1 MARRQLKFQRNHFQ
15 EADHQTVETNKQ
27 KTQVCSN
34 EKVKVDVRQQVWME
48 GGDSILQDF
57 DSVKIRLFILKS
69 KKPLFLESEN
79 YDFS

>member
-57 DSVKIRLFILKS
+57 
-69 KKPLFLESEN
+69 
-79 YDFS
+79 